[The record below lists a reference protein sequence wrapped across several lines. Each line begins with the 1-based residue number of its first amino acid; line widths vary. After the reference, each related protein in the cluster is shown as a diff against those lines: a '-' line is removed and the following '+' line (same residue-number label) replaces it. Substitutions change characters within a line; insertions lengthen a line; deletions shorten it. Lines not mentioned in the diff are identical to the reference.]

1 MDFAQVGIMEIKMPK
16 DTDDCEVMNELF
28 GGTSKLR
35 SDDDNL
41 PYYNHWRPIAICH
54 PDGTKI
60 RDLTKAEQIAWIKKQ
75 KERDR

>member
-1 MDFAQVGIMEIKMPK
+1 MPK

-28 GGTSKLR
+28 DGGK
-35 SDDDNL
+35 DDL
-41 PYYNHWRPIAICH
+41 PYYNHWRPIAYVH

-75 KERDR
+75 RELDKCK

>member
-1 MDFAQVGIMEIKMPK
+1 MIK

>member
-1 MDFAQVGIMEIKMPK
+1 MK

-28 GGTSKLR
+28 DSG
-35 SDDDNL
+35 DE
-41 PYYNHWRPIAICH
+41 YYNHWRPVAICH

-75 KERDR
+75 KLTNTKL